1 MSSGAEPLTPVKGPL
16 VTSLDV
22 PLSTTDSNPRARLLA
37 PVLIAFLLPIALILK
52 YGIGLHPAWFRF
64 ADAAAHWPNVGAE
77 SLLAVGDRALLSN
90 VAPAWIAGALH
101 LSGDHSYVAFS
112 IVTTVIALS
121 LPVPLRIRD
130 GFGSFTKIYL
140 LVCLGGSLAP
150 VLLMW
155 VGGYD
160 ALLVCCLTVGALTRN
175 RYVSAA
181 GWLLAAFTHSAVAL
195 PAALLWIGYIALNER
210 GWPGRRTWVCAV
222 TTVAACLVGYA
233 AIHLL
238 TDSWGGST
246 DRFTLFRQIPFDG
259 ILQCYA
265 NAFPAIVFSGLGIT
279 WILVLLPSL
288 RSLTATRIF
297 FALALAL
304 ILVVPLVAVDE
315 TRITALIM
323 VPLTLAWVDLASVAI
338 PAPTVGRIWRWAL
351 VPALVVP
358 VCVVWM
364 GDIHWPYWL

>member
-1 MSSGAEPLTPVKGPL
+1 M
-16 VTSLDV
+16 
-22 PLSTTDSNPRARLLA
+22 
-37 PVLIAFLLPIALILK
+37 
-52 YGIGLHPAWFRF
+52 
-64 ADAAAHWPNVGAE
+64 
-77 SLLAVGDRALLSN
+77 SN
-90 VAPAWIAGALH
+90 VFPAWIAGALH
-101 LSGDHSYVAFS
+101 LSGEHSYVAFS

-121 LPVPLRIRD
+121 LPVLLRIRE
-130 GFGSFTKIYL
+130 GLGNFTKLYV

-160 ALLVCCLTVGALTRN
+160 ALLVCCLTVGGLARN

-181 GWLLAAFTHSAVAL
+181 GWMLAAFTHSAVAL
-195 PAALLWIGYIALNER
+195 PAALLWVSYIALN
-210 GWPGRRTWVCAV
+210 GRKWRLHTTWVCAV
-222 TTVAACLVGYA
+222 VTGAACLVGYA

-246 DRFTLFRQIPFDG
+246 DRFALFRQIPVDD

-288 RSLTATRIF
+288 RRLTATRIY
-297 FALALAL
+297 FALALAV

-323 VPLTLAWVDLASVAI
+323 VPLTLAWIDRVSVAL

-351 VPALVVP
+351 APALVVP
-358 VCVVWM
+358 ICVAWM
-364 GDIHWPYWL
+364 GSTYWPYWL

>member
-1 MSSGAEPLTPVKGPL
+1 M
-16 VTSLDV
+16 
-22 PLSTTDSNPRARLLA
+22 
-37 PVLIAFLLPIALILK
+37 
-52 YGIGLHPAWFRF
+52 
-64 ADAAAHWPNVGAE
+64 
-77 SLLAVGDRALLSN
+77 
-90 VAPAWIAGALH
+90 
-101 LSGDHSYVAFS
+101 
-112 IVTTVIALS
+112 
-121 LPVPLRIRD
+121 
-130 GFGSFTKIYL
+130 
-140 LVCLGGSLAP
+140 CLGGSLAP

-160 ALLVCCLTVGALTRN
+160 ALLVCFLAVGALVRN
-175 RYVSAA
+175 RYVSAVA
-181 GWLLAAFTHSAVAL
+181 WALAAFTHSSVAL

-210 GWPGRRTWVCAV
+210 GWRIRKTWACAV

-246 DRFTLFRQIPFDG
+246 DRFALFRQIPFDG

-265 NAFPAIVFSGLGIT
+265 NSFPALIYSGLGIT

-288 RSLTATRIF
+288 RRLTATRIF
-297 FALALAL
+297 FALALAV

-323 VPLTLAWVDLASVAI
+323 VPLTLAWIERVSVAV
-338 PAPTVGRIWRWAL
+338 PAPTVGRIWRWVL

>member
-1 MSSGAEPLTPVKGPL
+1 MF
-16 VTSLDV
+16 
-22 PLSTTDSNPRARLLA
+22 
-37 PVLIAFLLPIALILK
+37 IAFSLPIALILK

-64 ADAAAHWPNVGAE
+64 ADAAAHWPNVGAQ

-90 VAPAWIAGALH
+90 VFPAWIAGALH
-101 LSGDHSYVAFS
+101 LSGEHSYVAFS

-121 LPVPLRIRD
+121 LPVLLRIRD
-130 GFGSFTKIYL
+130 GFGSFTKLYI

-160 ALLVCCLTVGALTRN
+160 ALLVCCLTVGALMRN
-175 RYVSAA
+175 QYVSAA
-181 GWLLAAFTHSAVAL
+181 GWILAAFTHSAVAL
-195 PAALLWIGYIALNER
+195 PAALLWIGYIALNGR
-210 GWPGRRTWVCAV
+210 GWRVRKTWACAV
-222 TTVAACLVGYA
+222 ITVAACLLGYA

-246 DRFTLFRQIPFDG
+246 DRFALFRQIPFDG

-279 WILVLLPSL
+279 WILMLLPSL
-288 RSLTATRIF
+288 RRLTATRIF
-297 FALALAL
+297 LALSLAV

-323 VPLTLAWVDLASVAI
+323 VPLTLAWIERVSVGV
-338 PAPTVGRIWRWAL
+338 PAPTVVRIWRWAL

-364 GDIHWPYWL
+364 GSSYWPYWL